1 MTATDQTGGIGEAEA
16 RRWNAASMR
25 DRRTRV
31 RDGLEAFAILGAI
44 HSVTLTVIAY
54 SNGSRLGVA
63 LNVAAAVMAVAFVA
77 AFRFQWREIDADEQ
91 ELLR

>member
-16 RRWNAASMR
+16 RRWNTASMR

-31 RDGLEAFAILGAI
+31 RNGLESFAILGAI
-44 HSVTLTVIAY
+44 HSATLAAISYT
-54 SNGSRLGVA
+54 NGSTLGVA
-63 LNVAAAVMAVAFVA
+63 LHVISTLGAVAFVA

-91 ELLR
+91 ETLR